1 MSYVQTMAK
10 ALRHYGAVNPTAKK
24 PPRIQVRAPRAGH
37 YYRTHARIEA
47 WKKRNEEWKKKQQ
60 KNRPVPLGGYGFRKR
75 QLEAWKNSKWGQA
88 KLKHQKELREFQ
100 EKYKRE
106 KIAKNKAKK

>member
-37 YYRTHARIEA
+37 YYRTHARIR
-47 WKKRNEEWKKKQQ
+47 RN
-60 KNRPVPLGGYGFRKR
+60 
-75 QLEAWKNSKWGQA
+75 A
-88 KLKHQKELREFQ
+88 KGRVK
-100 EKYKRE
+100 
-106 KIAKNKAKK
+106 

>member
-1 MSYVQTMAK
+1 M
-10 ALRHYGAVNPTAKK
+10 LRTELSKFIFVLKM
-24 PPRIQVRAPRAGH
+24 IRAPGESV
-37 YYRTHARIEA
+37 EA